1 MDSIAVP
8 SLEVEGDHL
17 LVFWCGDAAAW
28 ECGRGWEHAD
38 RGDAAAKREAMR
50 TTVGRVRRMAKI
62 GGIGTMVLFNV
73 ILVLKR
79 KTSRLI

>member
-1 MDSIAVP
+1 MQP
-8 SLEVEGDHL
+8 RGN
-17 LVFWCGDAAAW
+17 AAEDGNMLIEAM
-28 ECGRGWEHAD
+28 
-38 RGDAAAKREAMR
+38 AAAKREAMR

-62 GGIGTMVLFNV
+62 GGIGTMVLYNV